1 MTCEGAVMSKGKVFL
16 VDDDPDFVAVQ
27 KQALEEAGYT
37 VWAAGTGRE
46 ALSRLKEVNPD
57 VLVLDVIMGTL
68 TEGFDLAYK
77 IKEDPALESIPII
90 FLTAMTDREE
100 FPDAF
105 QYIMGRDWPA
115 VVFCDKPV
123 QSQDLIRLIDKLVA
137 GRAA

>member
-1 MTCEGAVMSKGKVFL
+1 MTCKEGTTSKGKVFL

-27 KQALEEAGYT
+27 KQALEDAGYT
-37 VWAAGTGRE
+37 VWAAGSGRE

-77 IKEDPALESIPII
+77 IKEDPSLQSIPII

-115 VVFCDKPV
+115 VAFCDKPL
-123 QSQDLIRLIDKLVA
+123 QSQDLIALVNKLVTE
-137 GRAA
+137 RAA